1 MAEKTLRERL
11 IGAWSL
17 ASYEERP
24 VDGSTS
30 FHPMSKTP
38 KGIIMYSADGF
49 MSAQL
54 SQPDRKPFASGDW
67 FRLPTMNSRMKRQA
81 TSPILAL
88 SMSMRKSNTSRIR
101 CSYLSFQTGS
111 AKFRPGSSRSKG
123 IGCLWR
129 APARYP
135 RAAKQ

>member
-1 MAEKTLRERL
+1 MVRGLAIAVTAVLSINPWAEIIKTAAAGSYPAEKTLRERL

-24 VDGSTS
+24 VGGSTS

-54 SQPDRKPFASGDW
+54 SQPGPQA
-67 FRLPTMNSRMKRQA
+67 FRLRRLVQGC
-81 TSPILAL
+81 
-88 SMSMRKSNTSRIR
+88 RRRI
-101 CSYLSFQTGS
+101 QE
-111 AKFRPGSSRSKG
+111 
-123 IGCLWR
+123 
-129 APARYP
+129 
-135 RAAKQ
+135 